1 MIKGIRKQAVL
12 LPLPA
17 KSRFECAYFIVRR
30 PTAEP
35 DTEADRLE
43 MLAEADRIL
52 REGGLLSR
60 PKPERIR
67 KRNLWRRLGMG
78 VLLFLSGLGTG
89 AILTL
94 LLTGGT

>member
-43 MLAEADRIL
+43 MLA
-52 REGGLLSR
+52 EGGLLSR